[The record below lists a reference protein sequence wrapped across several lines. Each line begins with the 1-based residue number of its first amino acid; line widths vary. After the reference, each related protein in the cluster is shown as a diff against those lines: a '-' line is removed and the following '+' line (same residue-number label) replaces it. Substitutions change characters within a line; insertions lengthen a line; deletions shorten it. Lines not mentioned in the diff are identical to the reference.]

1 MAFRFGLEF
10 GWGADPIQD
19 QLEAFG
25 ISDVDAETIEHWQ
38 KDADAIL
45 RCVMRDCLTP
55 SEGMKA
61 RNRLTRKIEGEL
73 RDGGHIRVVPETEDT
88 TNGQ

>member
-1 MAFRFGLEF
+1 MSGFRFRLEF

-25 ISDVDAETIEHWQ
+25 VSSVDAETIEHWQ

-45 RCVMRDCLTP
+45 RCVMRDCLTD
-55 SEGMKA
+55 SQGMRA
-61 RNRLTRKIEGEL
+61 RNRLTRKIEKYLLEHK
-73 RDGGHIRVVPETEDT
+73 HIMRATEDAP
-88 TNGQ
+88 ND